1 MESMQFSHVLKHS
14 KSQQQKTY
22 KECNELLVLF
32 LMYEVLIKSTPVENQ
47 TKKNPHP
54 SQYHYWEQKI
64 LLRNEITFWMYKCLE
79 HA

>member
-47 TKKNPHP
+47 TKKTPIHLSTTTENKKFC
-54 SQYHYWEQKI
+54 YVMK
-64 LLRNEITFWMYKCLE
+64 
-79 HA
+79 